1 MANVLFTRAPLSE
14 IEDVQTTQ
22 YPVTDGQLLFDTSG
36 SGKMYMDVGT
46 SRLEMGGAMTIDS
59 KLNSTST
66 NPIQNKAVGGVMLST
81 LDEINAATSKGFI
94 TDALATRA
102 LAQKIGTTDISSIG
116 DGTCTGA
123 ISSLNAKKM
132 SYVSY
137 VNTRTEALTTNNSS
151 YVVLDTQKAFLNQ
164 GIYVITVFGT
174 ISSTG
179 GTAQLLV
186 MFDGGERGF
195 AQNTQNTYNSC
206 SQTLMYKV
214 NESKEYTFEFSLGCN
229 VNKATLYPYVK
240 YGYSIF
246 QIQ

>member
-14 IEDVQTTQ
+14 IENTQTTP

-46 SRLEMGGAMTIDS
+46 QRLEMGGAMTIDS

-123 ISSLNAKKM
+123 ISALNASIEHGTYAYPSTVSTKKDINISIDFKNKHNTPPSSVLL
-132 SYVSY
+132 SY
-137 VNTRTEALTTNNSS
+137 RTFGYFYGELHL
-151 YVVLDTQKAFLNQ
+151 LDIAPT
-164 GIYVITVFGT
+164 
-174 ISSTG
+174 STG
-179 GTAQLLV
+179 FRCIYLP
-186 MFDGGERGF
+186 
-195 AQNTQNTYNSC
+195 
-206 SQTLMYKV
+206 
-214 NESKEYTFEFSLGCN
+214 KEIGNGLGMLI
-229 VNKATLYPYVK
+229 VDWVA
-240 YGYSIF
+240 F
-246 QIQ
+246 WD

>member
-14 IEDVQTTQ
+14 IENTQTTP

-46 SRLEMGGAMTIDS
+46 QRLEMGGAMTIDS

-123 ISSLNAKKM
+123 ISALNA
-132 SYVSY
+132 
-137 VNTRTEALTTNNSS
+137 R
-151 YVVLDTQKAFLNQ
+151 LNIKYIDKDYPSVYIDSA
-164 GIYVITVFGT
+164 GYGLFGT
-174 ISSTG
+174 TPPVPG
-179 GTAQLLV
+179 GTLIAATILSW
-186 MFDGGERGF
+186 DSGDINGGIAIGIPGR
-195 AQNTQNTYNSC
+195 N
-206 SQTLMYKV
+206 
-214 NESKEYTFEFSLGCN
+214 
-229 VNKATLYPYVK
+229 
-240 YGYSIF
+240 YGYLFGSANQTVTGLKVRFIY
-246 QIQ
+246 ID

>member
-123 ISSLNAKKM
+123 ISSLNANSKRFVQIIKN
-132 SYVSY
+132 SD
-137 VNTRTEALTTNNSS
+137 ALSA
-151 YVVLDTQKAFLNQ
+151 Y
-164 GIYVITVFGT
+164 
-174 ISSTG
+174 G
-179 GTAQLLV
+179 GTQ
-186 MFDGGERGF
+186 GG
-195 AQNTQNTYNSC
+195 YNALIDFS
-206 SQTLMYKV
+206 SEV
-214 NESKEYTFEFSLGCN
+214 SKYVDSNSNYELIPLGCYQTSDN
-229 VNKATLYPYVK
+229 NRTGTVSRILSNDRRLWRINGGMNEPYACIMLLI
-240 YGYSIF
+240 Y
-246 QIQ
+246 

>member
-123 ISSLNAKKM
+123 ISTLNANKNPALIE
-132 SYVSY
+132 SYIIATTDSDGNIYTEFKSSEYVIVAQWAIDVCVSLI
-137 VNTRTEALTTNNSS
+137 LTGNYTYAFHCSS
-151 YVVLDTQKAFLNQ
+151 Y
-164 GIYVITVFGT
+164 
-174 ISSTG
+174 S
-179 GTAQLLV
+179 
-186 MFDGGERGF
+186 
-195 AQNTQNTYNSC
+195 AQNIGSGLQKTIYFQY
-206 SQTLMYKV
+206 YKR
-214 NESKEYTFEFSLGCN
+214 G
-229 VNKATLYPYVK
+229 
-240 YGYSIF
+240 
-246 QIQ
+246 